1 MKQFVYLSSDISEI
15 IISSRTNKF
24 TDDFQQHQ
32 MIFILFPINVCAL
45 WIIVPT
51 LFIVLSV
58 NLTKHVKHIN
68 KNLEF
73 NFISFF
79 TWKTV
84 NANGERAELLR

>member
-1 MKQFVYLSSDISEI
+1 
-15 IISSRTNKF
+15 
-24 TDDFQQHQ
+24 
-32 MIFILFPINVCAL
+32 MIFILFPIYVCAL

-84 NANGERAELLR
+84 NANGELSSCANFKTRFLNKIIQSIYGQMTRG